1 MKKLLLNLLI
11 ATLICSGAM
20 ATPTLNSY
28 PTAAATIYLDFDGHD
43 VSNSI
48 WNFGTPF
55 SCTPAMMS
63 DNQITEAFNRVS
75 EDFRPF
81 NINVTTELAKFLA
94 APIDQ
99 RMRVVITP
107 TSAWCPSLPGVSYL
121 TSFVWGDDTPCFVF
135 SDRLTN
141 NPRKIAEAI
150 SHESGHTMGLNH
162 QAEFGSSCTLV
173 SSYNTGTGS
182 GVTSWGPIMGNVS
195 TRTLTQWNFGPTVSG
210 CSNKQDN
217 LSIIT
222 ANNGFGY
229 RADDV
234 SDIYTNSFVVN
245 VADNIIDQ
253 SGVITTSSDRD
264 IFRFDLT
271 QRGTFVLDV
280 EPYSVG
286 ENYSGANLDI
296 KVELQDSKGTI
307 IRVYD
312 VADSLNIRID
322 TALSSGTYY
331 VIVDGT
337 GNLNTEND
345 YGSLGSY
352 TMKGNYSGVTNTP
365 TLPSNSNAIQN
376 ILSGTKIREGNKIN
390 WMNGIAKPGEAI
402 TVLYSIED
410 GEFKELARPDITTTS
425 YVHGIKSPGV
435 YAYKLKIIEK
445 NGSVRFTNTIKIEAT
460 ESIGIFKVIKQAQQP
475 VIVNATEP
483 YDYKV
488 VDINGRVIQIGKAS
502 AGTKSIDIRN
512 YPTGIYNLKLINQH
526 EERVERFMNK

>member
-11 ATLICSGAM
+11 AVLICSGAM

-43 VSNSI
+43 VSNSM

-63 DNQITEAFNRVS
+63 DDQITEAFNRVS

-107 TSAWCPSLPGVSYL
+107 TSAWCPSLPGISYL

-195 TRTLTQWNFGPTVSG
+195 TRTLTQWNFGPTASG

-217 LSIIT
+217 LNIIT

-229 RADDV
+229 RPDDV
-234 SDIYTNSFVVN
+234 SDLYTNSFVVN
-245 VADNIIDQ
+245 VANNTIEQ

-296 KVELQDSKGTI
+296 RVELQDSKGTI

-322 TALSSGTYY
+322 TALNSGTYY

-365 TLPSNSNAIQN
+365 NLPSNPNAIQN

-402 TVLYSIED
+402 TVLYSIEES
-410 GEFKELARPDITTTS
+410 EFKELARPDINTTS

-460 ESIGIFKVIKQAQQP
+460 ETAGIFKVIKQAQQP

-488 VDINGRVIQIGKAS
+488 VDINGRIIQIGKAS

-512 YPTGIYNLKLINQH
+512 YPTGIYNLKLVNQH
-526 EERVERFMNK
+526 EERVEKFMNK

>member
-1 MKKLLLNLLI
+1 MINPLTSNYKKMKKLLLNLLI

-63 DNQITEAFNRVS
+63 DDQITEAFNRVS

-253 SGVITTSSDRD
+253 SGVCLLYTSPSPRD
-264 IFRFDLT
+264 
-271 QRGTFVLDV
+271 
-280 EPYSVG
+280 
-286 ENYSGANLDI
+286 
-296 KVELQDSKGTI
+296 
-307 IRVYD
+307 
-312 VADSLNIRID
+312 
-322 TALSSGTYY
+322 
-331 VIVDGT
+331 
-337 GNLNTEND
+337 
-345 YGSLGSY
+345 
-352 TMKGNYSGVTNTP
+352 
-365 TLPSNSNAIQN
+365 
-376 ILSGTKIREGNKIN
+376 
-390 WMNGIAKPGEAI
+390 
-402 TVLYSIED
+402 
-410 GEFKELARPDITTTS
+410 
-425 YVHGIKSPGV
+425 
-435 YAYKLKIIEK
+435 
-445 NGSVRFTNTIKIEAT
+445 
-460 ESIGIFKVIKQAQQP
+460 
-475 VIVNATEP
+475 
-483 YDYKV
+483 
-488 VDINGRVIQIGKAS
+488 
-502 AGTKSIDIRN
+502 
-512 YPTGIYNLKLINQH
+512 
-526 EERVERFMNK
+526 